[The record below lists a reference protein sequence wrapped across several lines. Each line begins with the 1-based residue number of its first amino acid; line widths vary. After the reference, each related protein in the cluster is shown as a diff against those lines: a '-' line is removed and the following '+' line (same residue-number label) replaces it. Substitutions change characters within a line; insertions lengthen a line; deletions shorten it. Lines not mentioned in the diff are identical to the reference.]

1 MTDDRD
7 DMEAAGFAE
16 PDDHPIAGLSVDA
29 GVTRWTCTRIQM
41 IDALANIEAHPVL
54 ISGRAGII
62 ADDMADAILGQLPE
76 AEPGS
81 KDPRLAELENALAWH
96 TSCLSCSRI
105 LDSCAKETERA
116 VRAEDEISRLRQDIA
131 DRDATISML
140 KDQVTS

>member
-29 GVTRWTCTRIQM
+29 GVTRSAMPATAGILRSQFTAAVEAWGDTPGAL
-41 IDALANIEAHPVL
+41 DDLEALAGAFLAIVEPVL
-54 ISGRAGII
+54 
-62 ADDMADAILGQLPE
+62 
-76 AEPGS
+76 AEI
-81 KDPRLAELENALAWH
+81 
-96 TSCLSCSRI
+96 T
-105 LDSCAKETERA
+105 
-116 VRAEDEISRLRQDIA
+116 RLRQDIA